1 MKLDP
6 TLRWQLAEIIELNN
20 DKIKFKIIDSKK
32 NKDVFGILNYN
43 NIKWTIPSN
52 KTIVDRHNVADI
64 IFVKK
69 NKKTVA
75 IKAVSKSKRWYSSF
89 KSSYRRCKSFS
100 RRI

>member
-20 DKIKFKIIDSKK
+20 DKIKFKIIDSK

-69 NKKTVA
+69 
-75 IKAVSKSKRWYSSF
+75 IKNSGN
-89 KSSYRRCKSFS
+89 
-100 RRI
+100 

>member
-1 MKLDP
+1 MAISRK
-6 TLRWQLAEIIELNN
+6 IIELNN

-52 KTIVDRHNVADI
+52 KKTIVDRHNVADI

-69 NKKTVA
+69 KKN
-75 IKAVSKSKRWYSSF
+75 SGN
-89 KSSYRRCKSFS
+89 
-100 RRI
+100 